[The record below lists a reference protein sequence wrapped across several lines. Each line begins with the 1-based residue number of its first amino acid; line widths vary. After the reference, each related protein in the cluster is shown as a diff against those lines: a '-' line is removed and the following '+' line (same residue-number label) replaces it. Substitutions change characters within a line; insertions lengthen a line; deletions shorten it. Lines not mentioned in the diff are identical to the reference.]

1 MKLQIADY
9 SFARVAPADLAID
22 KELFHNIPAEL
33 RHAFK
38 DKFTTKNLSYTQ
50 AHCILYLTGK
60 ASHELRASTGSRF
73 KADQDAL
80 VISNT
85 GRLY

>member
-1 MKLQIADY
+1 M
-9 SFARVAPADLAID
+9 APADLAID
-22 KELFHNIPAEL
+22 RELFSNIPSEL
-33 RHAFK
+33 KDAFM
-38 DKFTTKNLSYTQ
+38 DKFTTENLSYAQ
-50 AHCILYLTGK
+50 AHCILHLTGK
-60 ASHELRASTGSRF
+60 ASHELRASTGSKF